1 MKNKYK
7 DNVSLKLKDPFHER
21 ESEKYENPIPSR
33 ELILELLSEAPQPME
48 FGHLCE
54 ALELPDEQ
62 QQALKKRLRAMERDG
77 QLLFNRRRQ
86 YIPISRADLIA
97 GRVIGHP
104 DGFGF
109 LQPDDGTDD
118 LFIHA
123 KQMRVLLHGD
133 RILANV
139 RGIDHK
145 GRREAMVVEVL
156 ERATEQVVG
165 RLLHEQGIYFVVPD
179 NKRISQ
185 DIMIPPDEVGNAQT
199 GQIVV
204 AAIIKQPS
212 KRSQPLG
219 KVVEVL
225 GDHLAPGMEI
235 DVAIRSHELP
245 FEWPQ
250 DVLDSIN
257 HFGFE
262 VPEKAKEGRID
273 LRHIPL
279 VTIDGEDAKDFD
291 DAVYC
296 EREGDHWR
304 LLVAIADVSH
314 YVEIGSALD
323 KEATLRGTSVYF
335 PGKVIPMLPEILS
348 NGLCSLNPHVDRLCM
363 VCDMRVDEQGHILSH
378 DFFEAVMHSAARLTY
393 NEVAEMVV
401 QRSVEA
407 RNQHQTLVHHLDDL
421 YDLYQ
426 AFRKARKERGAI
438 DFETNET
445 QIIFGKDRKIDQ
457 IIPTERNDAHKL
469 IEECMIAANVCA
481 AKFLERFRI
490 PALHRCHD
498 SPAPNKLGDVRDF
511 LGSVG
516 LSLGGGDEPEPA
528 DYAQVIE
535 RLWERPDRNLIQTV
549 LLRSLSQ
556 AQYAPEAIGHFGLS
570 QEYYAHFT
578 SPIRR
583 YPDLLVHRA
592 IRHIL
597 RGGNAKDFQ
606 YSLSD
611 METLGEHT
619 SMTERRAEDA
629 SRDVTAWLKC
639 EYMQDRVGDTFDGII
654 SAVTSFGLFVELR
667 DIYVEGLIHVTAL
680 TNDYYHFDPVR
691 HRLTGEASGIRFGL
705 GEPIRVTVAR
715 VDLDERKIDFV
726 LANREELEARK
737 SKATPATTPSKA
749 KKKRK
754 TKSRK
759 KKSKS

>member
-1 MKNKYK
+1 M
-7 DNVSLKLKDPFHER
+7 KLKDPFQAR
-21 ESEKYENPIPSR
+21 EAEKYNNPIPSR
-33 ELILELLSEAPQPME
+33 ELILEILTEAPHPME
-48 FGHLCE
+48 FTHLCE
-54 ALELPDEQ
+54 ALELSEEEQ
-62 QQALKKRLRAMERDG
+62 QFALKKRLRAMERDG

-86 YIPISRADLIA
+86 YIPITRADLIA

-109 LQPDDGTDD
+109 LQPDDGSDD

-123 KQMRVLLHGD
+123 KQMRALLHGD

-139 RGIDHK
+139 RGIDHR

-156 ERATEQVVG
+156 ERGTEQVVG
-165 RLLHEQGIYFVVPD
+165 RLVFEHGIHFVVPD
-179 NKRISQ
+179 NSRISQ
-185 DIMIPPDEVGNAQT
+185 DIMIPSDEVGGAEV

-225 GDHLAPGMEI
+225 GNHLAPGMEI
-235 DVAIRSHELP
+235 DVAIRNHELP

-250 DVLDSIN
+250 DVLDVIN
-257 HFGFE
+257 DYGYE
-262 VPEKAKEGRID
+262 VPEEAKQNHVD

-314 YVEIGSALD
+314 YVQVNAALD
-323 KEATLRGTSVYF
+323 KEAVLRGTSVYF

-363 VCDMRVDEQGHILSH
+363 VCDMRVDDNGHILSH
-378 DFFEAVMHSAARLTY
+378 DFFEGVMHSAARLTY
-393 NEVAEMVV
+393 TEMAAMVV
-401 QRSVEA
+401 DHDEETRQ
-407 RNQHQTLVHHLDDL
+407 QHQTVVDHLDDL
-421 YDLYQ
+421 YSLYK
-426 AFRKARKERGAI
+426 AFQRARLERGTI

-445 QIIFGKDRKIDQ
+445 RIVFGQDRKIEQ
-457 IIPTERNDAHKL
+457 IVPTERNDAHKL

-481 AKFLERFRI
+481 AKYLERFKI

-498 SPAPNKLGDVRDF
+498 VPAPNKLGDLRDF

-516 LSLGGGDEPEPA
+516 LSLAGGDEPEPA

-535 RLWERPDRNLIQTV
+535 RIADRPDRNLIQTV

-556 AQYAPEAIGHFGLS
+556 AQYSPEAIGHFGLA
-570 QEYYAHFT
+570 QEHYAHFT

-592 IRHIL
+592 IHHIL
-597 RGGNAKDFQ
+597 RGGNAKNFD

-611 METLGEHT
+611 MEALGEHT

-654 SAVTSFGLFVELR
+654 SAVTSFGLFVELN
-667 DIYVEGLIHVTAL
+667 DIHVEGLIHVTAL
-680 TNDYYHFDPVR
+680 SSDYYHFDPVR
-691 HRLTGEASGIRFGL
+691 HRLTGEASGRRFGL
-705 GEPIRVTVAR
+705 GDSLRVKVAR

-726 LANREELEARK
+726 LEESEQAKAKRTYKTKAKPQPSTSKAGKKRK
-737 SKATPATTPSKA
+737 SKS
-749 KKKRK
+749 
-754 TKSRK
+754 KSRK
-759 KKSKS
+759 KK